1 MRTIQ
6 RHSGRLRTQRRASV
20 TVLTCVSMTVLLG
33 FAALAIDVG
42 MLYDVRVEL
51 QRTADAAAL
60 AGASELLDDDL
71 LKGGSNISDEIQAA
85 QQMAKANAALNKV
98 QNASPQVASADIR
111 AGYLNNPNNLSEA
124 INFSDPT
131 QYNTLQVTVRRDGS
145 TNGPVPLIFGS
156 IFTLNSVN
164 VTATAAATYKD
175 GVVGYQVT
183 SKTGNADLMP
193 LALHANK
200 WTQLLAQAGG
210 VTDDYTYDS
219 DTGTVTSGSDGIHEV
234 NLYPGNG
241 NGQLPPGNFG
251 TVNIGPSNNS
261 TSHLSSQIRYGVTA
275 DDLSYYDGGK
285 LQLGADGTL
294 ILSGDPGMSTA
305 IKDDLAAIIG
315 KPRAIPLFNQV
326 TGPGNNSKFTI
337 VGFAGIRI
345 VSVKLTGSQDS
356 RKVMIQPAFV
366 VDDSVI
372 TTTGSGSSY
381 FVYAPLRLVR

>member
-1 MRTIQ
+1 MVNPYARPG
-6 RHSGRLRTQRRASV
+6 SAVAFVAVMS
-20 TVLTCVSMTVLLG
+20 TVLIGC
-33 FAALAIDVG
+33 AALAIDVG
-42 MLYDVRVEL
+42 MLYNVRVEL

-60 AGASELLDDDL
+60 AGASKLLDDDL
-71 LKGGSNISDEIQAA
+71 LKGGSNISDEILAA

-111 AGYLNNPNNLSEA
+111 AGYLNNPSNLSEA
-124 INFSDPT
+124 INFSSPT

-156 IFTLNSVN
+156 IFTLSSVN

-183 SKTGNADLMP
+183 SKTGNADLLP
-193 LALHANK
+193 LALHVNM
-200 WTQLLAQAGG
+200 WIQLLAQTGG
-210 VTDDYTYDS
+210 VTDNYTYDS
-219 DTGTVTSGSDGIHEV
+219 DTGAVTSGSDGIHEV
-234 NLYPGNG
+234 NLYPGG
-241 NGQLPPGNFG
+241 GTGQLPPGNFG
-251 TVNIGPSNNS
+251 TVNIGPSYNS

-294 ILSGDPGMSTA
+294 ILSGDTGMSTA
-305 IKDDLAAIIG
+305 MKDDLAAIIG
-315 KPRAIPLFNQV
+315 KPRAIPLFNLV
-326 TGPGNNSKFTI
+326 TDPGNNAMFTI

-345 VSVKLTGSQDS
+345 VSVDLTGPEDS
-356 RKVMIQPAFV
+356 RKVMIQPSFV

-372 TTTGSGSSY
+372 TTTGSGSSH
-381 FVYAPLRLVR
+381 FVYAPLRFVR